1 VSEARIMQSGDAAES
16 FILAYWPDV
25 AARMEGIESKEFAE
39 LVQNYEKELET
50 YGRIIAAETIRRAF
64 LEIAKSDNPL
74 LSMYAFFVAM
84 GFNQIV
90 PESLQK
96 IGDKLDVTKQA
107 VDKQVTF
114 YRDLFAGRPL
124 GSAKSEET
132 RETLREVQ
140 IDRYNQANQQTE
152 KQPNNGFTFRD
163 FYTN

>member
-1 VSEARIMQSGDAAES
+1 MSEAKLMRGQDAAES
-16 FILAYWPDV
+16 FVSAYWPDV
-25 AARMEGIESKEFAE
+25 AANMEGIESKEFAD

-132 RETLREVQ
+132 REALREVQ
-140 IDRYNQANQQTE
+140 IDRYNQQTE
-152 KQPNNGFTFRD
+152 RQPTNGISFND
-163 FYTN
+163 FFGTGN

>member
-1 VSEARIMQSGDAAES
+1 MSEARIMQSGDAAES
-16 FILAYWPDV
+16 FISAYWPDV

-132 RETLREVQ
+132 RETLRDVQ
-140 IDRYNQANQQTE
+140 IDRYNQQPE

-163 FYTN
+163 FYKTN